1 LWKVASPAPA
11 KDQACFYYKTY
22 CDCAANVWA
31 CEDNQCSYTAPCEHD
46 GNVFKGCPTRTRSGN
61 ATLSSTCDTMTDKCA
76 PVATGCTKPADCE
89 LKPVFDDQQDTC
101 QKDECTCV
109 QSRCYRKCNETLDCA
124 ARYSCDTKQ
133 KVCTPSPACA
143 DDNICATNLGDVRAQ
158 CQDGKCVIPCT
169 NDHDCSPSGITG
181 GGAFNSR
188 VCGKDG
194 FCATLGCASDDE
206 CGMAGTGVRMFCV
219 DTPTPTAGS
228 IRSAITD

>member
-1 LWKVASPAPA
+1 
-11 KDQACFYYKTY
+11 
-22 CDCAANVWA
+22 
-31 CEDNQCSYTAPCEHD
+31 
-46 GNVFKGCPTRTRSGN
+46 
-61 ATLSSTCDTMTDKCA
+61 
-76 PVATGCTKPADCE
+76 
-89 LKPVFDDQQDTC
+89 
-101 QKDECTCV
+101 
-109 QSRCYRKCNETLDCA
+109 
-124 ARYSCDTKQ
+124 
-133 KVCTPSPACA
+133 
-143 DDNICATNLGDVRAQ
+143 
-158 CQDGKCVIPCT
+158 VIPCT